1 MGSLMVSGIQAN
13 YDGLDTQNML
23 ESRMIMGGSGDE
35 EDEAAA
41 RSLFKTNVNANL
53 NAPGRDAVSH
63 NFLNS
68 QISSRAFQMNQV

>member
-13 YDGLDTQNML
+13 FDALDASNML

-41 RSLFKTNVNANL
+41 RSLFKTANTNANL
-53 NAPGRDAVSH
+53 NEAGRGPGGAH
-63 NFLNS
+63 NFLGS
-68 QISSRAFQMNQV
+68 